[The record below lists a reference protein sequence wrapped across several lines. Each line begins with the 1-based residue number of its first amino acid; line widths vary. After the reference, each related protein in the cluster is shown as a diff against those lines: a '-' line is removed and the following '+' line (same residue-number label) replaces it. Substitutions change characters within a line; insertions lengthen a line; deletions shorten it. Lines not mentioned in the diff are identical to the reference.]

1 MYPMKARGHRK
12 IIFQN
17 RQKCSPEHV
26 FILFFFVFLFFFFF
40 FLNGIPPKKMV
51 TEKFSN
57 MLYRLK
63 FFENTQFAIIAW
75 TEENGNFRESQPTV

>member
-1 MYPMKARGHRK
+1 MLSGARFYF
-12 IIFQN
+12 IFFL
-17 RQKCSPEHV
+17 S
-26 FILFFFVFLFFFFF
+26 FFSSYFF